1 MFYCFCSL
9 DDGSTNQ
16 LVTNFRTF
24 IRYQLGAQLG
34 RGGYGKVYVASQMP
48 EKTQVVVK
56 RIPSRLVKEYEEDGF
71 TPREVAFMKMMGT
84 GVTVEVLDY
93 FQFQC
98 HNYIVM
104 ENSENKIDLY
114 KYIDANPMMPEATAQ
129 RVFNKLFKIV
139 STVNRMG
146 ILHGDLKGC
155 STKTKRG
162 GGGLKKIGHPCIF
175 FSFLPIPGFDVF
187 PPEKS
192 HGNGF
197 CWSHCGQGKNPSSPH

>member
-56 RIPSRLVKEYEEDGF
+56 MIPSRLVKEYEEDGF

-114 KYIDANPMMPEATAQ
+114 KYIDANPMMPEATVQ

-146 ILHGDLKGC
+146 ILHGD
-155 STKTKRG
+155 
-162 GGGLKKIGHPCIF
+162 
-175 FSFLPIPGFDVF
+175 
-187 PPEKS
+187 
-192 HGNGF
+192 
-197 CWSHCGQGKNPSSPH
+197 